1 MDIKKVNCM
10 ELKKIKLFYFCIKL
24 FVYLYQQNKILI
36 KTKTMNLTTKQK
48 ETLTNLLYLL
58 SVPVIL
64 LLCFL
69 SELYFNNL
77 FNF

>member
-1 MDIKKVNCM
+1 M